1 MDSVVILAKGDFPQ
15 HPIPLRILNEARTI
29 ICCDGAAKSLIEYG
43 LRPSYIIGD
52 MDSITVELKT
62 KYEDQLIHIPA
73 QNENDL
79 RKAVRWAEKNGA
91 KEAIILGA
99 TGKRDD
105 HSLANIFTLLEF
117 PSQMKMTII
126 TNFGKFSIV
135 KNEHKF
141 DSFSGEQVSIFSTDN
156 SIEITST
163 YLKYNFNSD
172 TITTLFYGTL
182 NESTSNEVSIG
193 LSHGKLLVFQE
204 YKKE

>member
-15 HPIPLRILNEARTI
+15 HPIPLRILNEVDTI
-29 ICCDGAAKSLIEYG
+29 ICCDGAVNNLVEYG
-43 LRPSYIIGD
+43 LIPTHIIGD
-52 MDSITVELKT
+52 MDSITTELKI
-62 KYEDQLIHIPA
+62 KYEDQLIHIPD

-91 KEAIILGA
+91 KETTILGA

-126 TNFGKFSIV
+126 TDFGKFSIV
-135 KNEHKF
+135 KSEHKF

-163 YLKYNFNSD
+163 YLKYNFNNKKLTS
-172 TITTLFYGTL
+172 LYNGSL
-182 NESTSNEVSIG
+182 NESINEYFSVSI
-193 LSHGKLLVFQE
+193 SHGQILVYQL
-204 YKKE
+204 YK

>member
-29 ICCDGAAKSLIEYG
+29 ICCDGAVNSLIEYG
-43 LRPSYIIGD
+43 LRPSHIIGD
-52 MDSITVELKT
+52 MDSITGELKT

-79 RKAVRWAEKNGA
+79 RKAVSWAENNGA

-105 HSLANIFTLLEF
+105 HNLANIFTLLEF
-117 PSQMKMTII
+117 PSQMEMTIN
-126 TNFGKFSIV
+126 TDFGKFSIV
-135 KNEHKF
+135 KSEHEF
-141 DSFSGEQVSIFSTDN
+141 NSFSGEQVSIFSTDK

-163 YLKYNFNSD
+163 HLKYKLNSKN
-172 TITTLFYGTL
+172 LNSLYNGSL
-182 NESTSNEVSIG
+182 NESTNEYFSLNI
-193 LSHGKLLVFQE
+193 SHGQIMVYQL
-204 YKKE
+204 YK